1 MRRNSIYIKEIIHQ
15 TIADG
20 PGMRISIYCA
30 GCYHKCKGCHNPQTW
45 DIFGGDLMDIDD
57 IFEEIKNDA
66 YSSGVTFTGGDP
78 LYQAEEFTD
87 LAKLIKNETDK
98 DIWLYTGFT
107 MERILKRPELSN
119 ILKYVDYVVDGPYI
133 EELRNIDLKFR
144 GSSNQNIW
152 KIVNGIPILD
162 YEYMCSKY

>member
-1 MRRNSIYIKEIIHQ
+1 MSNIYIKEIIHQ

-20 PGMRISIYCA
+20 PGMRISIYCS

-45 DIFGGDLMDIDD
+45 DMLSGNLMSIDD
-57 IFEEIKNDA
+57 IFEEIKNDV

-78 LYQAEEFTD
+78 LYQVEEFTN

-107 MERILKRPELSN
+107 MERILKSPGLSN
-119 ILKYVDYVVDGPYI
+119 ILKYIDYVVDGPYI

-152 KIVNGIPILD
+152 RIENGIPILD
-162 YEYMCSKY
+162 LE